1 MYGKSAS
8 IEKLR
13 GNTKSDS
20 LIFSSVIS
28 ILYKYNSKGLIY
40 YPIGDPLNTNLP
52 ANFEGALFQSSNFKI
67 YKQPGHFVVDK
78 ISDKHRYDSS
88 SGRNGTIAQEYSDCL
103 LHATNNFFM
112 LTQIGEKI
120 GSNGKLYYPDFAY
133 TMRDNLNMYLT
144 FYFLELYAGSKDKDY
159 FNSFDIEIIED
170 TFCSVKNPDTNKT
183 IIKEILAEAKIT
195 PSGAVDPTTG
205 KAVYTESDFIKMLRY
220 VFSYIKDGDLTS
232 TSFSFEKDM
241 PQFLWLFKDV
251 DKGVLGIK
259 SKVVGS
265 SGNLTDDDIKKLI
278 AEYIAEYEK
287 REKQKKLTI
296 LENKDKDTTNTIIFN
311 NFDETKHDLTKA
323 ESPNLLVLSYLISL
337 PSIYYTIFDLD
348 RVKDIER
355 INGSN
360 GLLLVDGFNFSL
372 DYMNQSSNNSLVGG
386 NNKYDNDK
394 TSSSNNYRFG
404 MILHKNIFDVMF
416 SYRYITMDNTNNLIY
431 DDSINFS
438 YFTVGV
444 NLGMNYNLFSNNII
458 PSKLNIMFMTDF
470 SLDKIK
476 QKDNDVNSF
485 IYRDIN
491 FILSNNNILK
501 INNSLLLTKVELISS
516 FIYTRRY
523 LSNIK
528 LENNHNYTIDNTEH
542 NSYLLNFNINLVKTF
557 KLTNLIA
564 NNISLGFKYTLNLT
578 NNDDNNTFKLTNI
591 YYNNIYAIVKPTN
604 QYKHLYSLELSY
616 NITINKRFN
625 INMNIGKEINYRNN
639 TFMGIG
645 LMVGW

>member
-1 MYGKSAS
+1 MWIYARSPA

-13 GNTKSDS
+13 GNTKGDS
-20 LIFSSVIS
+20 LT
-28 ILYKYNSKGLIY
+28 
-40 YPIGDPLNTNLP
+40 DD
-52 ANFEGALFQSSNFKI
+52 ALHKI
-67 YKQPGHFVVDK
+67 YDDSVVNKTSFERVQLSGHFVVDR
-78 ISDKHRYDSS
+78 IYDNYRYNS
-88 SGRNGTIAQEYSDCL
+88 SGGQNGTIAQKYADCL

-120 GSNGKLYYPDFAY
+120 GSNDKLYYPDFAY
-133 TMRDNLNMYLT
+133 IMRDNLNMYLT
-144 FYFLELYAGSKDKDY
+144 FYFLEFYAEIKFNNIPSKAGDFSN
-159 FNSFDIEIIED
+159 FNIESI
-170 TFCSVKNPDTNKT
+170 TRNSGFYNSVKNPNINK
-183 IIKEILAEAKIT
+183 IIIQEILTEANINT
-195 PSGAVDPTTG
+195 SGKDQTG
-205 KAVYTESDFIKMLRY
+205 KVVYTESDFIKMLRY

-232 TSFSFEKDM
+232 TSFSFEKDV

-251 DKGVLGIK
+251 DKKDLGIK
-259 SKVVGS
+259 SKVVTS

-278 AEYIAEYEK
+278 AEYIAEYEE

-296 LENKDKDTTNTIIFN
+296 LKNKDKDTTNTVIFN

-323 ESPNLLVLSYLISL
+323 ESPNLLVLSYLTSL
-337 PSIYYTIFDLD
+337 PSIYYIIFDLD

-360 GLLLVDGFNFSL
+360 SLLLVDGFNFSL

-404 MILHKNIFDVMF
+404 MILHKSIFDVMF

-444 NLGMNYNLFSNNII
+444 NLGMNYSLFSNSII

-491 FILSNNNILK
+491 FILINNNTLK
-501 INNSLLLTKVELISS
+501 INNGLLLTKVELISS

-528 LENNHNYTIDNTEH
+528 LENNPNYTIDNTEH

-564 NNISLGFKYTLNLT
+564 KNISLGFKYTLNLT

-591 YYNNIYAIVKPTN
+591 HYNNIYAIVKPTN

-625 INMNIGKEINYRNN
+625 INMNICKEINYRNN
-639 TFMGIG
+639 MFMGIG
-645 LMVGW
+645 LMMGW